1 MKKSIFKHPI
11 TFIFISITFF
21 ACEQKDLSLPQTKHA
36 TLISPKIDI
45 KGGNNGNLK
54 PNYCKNCGESE
65 DPYYKCNFS
74 NDDCV
79 SMIDEDGYE
88 VCPAKTLNSLSNNNN
103 FDYIIDLDLA
113 YKIRDSFLMKSE
125 LGQKYHTYYYH
136 LGKVA
141 YDNNMININTID
153 NFYHFYS
160 QTINAI
166 DIIYNGNQN
175 SIPFSNS
182 YKIEVLNLINN
193 YRSYQLNND
202 TKLILDNIETD
213 INEFTGLTKS
223 QVLHKLNLQ

>member
-1 MKKSIFKHPI
+1 
-11 TFIFISITFF
+11 
-21 ACEQKDLSLPQTKHA
+21 
-36 TLISPKIDI
+36 
-45 KGGNNGNLK
+45 
-54 PNYCKNCGESE
+54 
-65 DPYYKCNFS
+65 
-74 NDDCV
+74 
-79 SMIDEDGYE
+79 MIDEDGYE

-213 INEFTGLTKS
+213 ITEFTGLTKS